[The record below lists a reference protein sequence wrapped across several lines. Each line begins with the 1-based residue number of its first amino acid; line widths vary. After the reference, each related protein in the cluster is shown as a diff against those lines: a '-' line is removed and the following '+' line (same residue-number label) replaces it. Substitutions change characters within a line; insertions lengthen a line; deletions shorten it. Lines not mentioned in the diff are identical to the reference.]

1 MARRL
6 GPLPASL
13 NLILLPFALLL
24 AILVACGSSGDS
36 GPGFEDPDAS
46 SGEGGTVPP
55 GPTLFGDGGD
65 KAVQTLTID
74 PPQATI
80 AVDSGAAVTQQFK
93 LIAHFADGT
102 TGTVSEALPWSA
114 TNVQVGT
121 ISPTG
126 LYTSTGA
133 LGGVIA
139 IGASYKGQKATAQL
153 TVKLHVVENPGAIDP
168 GSQGTLKG
176 AVNPDPTVVWA
187 YPYDGTVFP
196 RGLAS
201 PLMQWNNGG
210 ADDLYYVHI
219 TSASFE
225 LESFTKVPP
234 PSRYAF
240 AAGTWDKFVGSTS
253 GATTLQVAR
262 LATGVATVIAKHTW
276 TIAPASMRGTIY
288 YWANNLG
295 RVMRIK
301 PGAAVPDD
309 FSAAYI
315 TGPGGCTMTC
325 HTVSADGSTIVS
337 GGDVFGGSYD
347 LLQNK
352 IIHDVGGAPGDAT
365 KRSWASPAV
374 SPNGKYLVQ
383 NSSPLPGPPG
393 AADGLWSTA
402 DGSRVASSGLDGVH
416 LGMPN
421 FSPDGTK
428 LAYVGIA
435 GSTSG
440 VVNSLNVFDFT
451 LATPK
456 AGATLELV
464 PQGAGDPIGWPT
476 VSPDAKWV
484 LYQRGGIDTRG
495 TAGDFFMASTAT
507 ANQEVRLA
515 RLDGDGYPFAAPNGR
530 DLHFNFEPTFAPVPS
545 GGYFWVVFT
554 SRRTYGNTLTGAP
567 NSDASG
573 YLGTKQLWVAA
584 IDLAPTAGKDPSHPP
599 FLLPGQDQASINMRG
614 FWALDPCKGDGA
626 GCATGTECCG
636 GFCDGT
642 GPDGGLV
649 CKSAGTCAADGDHC
663 DQTQDCCNVANGS
676 TCINHV
682 CAEPT
687 PR

>member
-1 MARRL
+1 MTRRPSRSPWQL
-6 GPLPASL
+6 LPLPAV
-13 NLILLPFALLL
+13 LLL
-24 AILVACGSSGDS
+24 AIVVACGSSSNGS
-36 GPGFEDPDAS
+36 GFDPNDNPDAS
-46 SGEGGTVPP
+46 ADGSSGNASSSGS
-55 GPTLFGDGGD
+55 LFGDGAAQ
-65 KAVQTLTID
+65 AVTSLSID
-74 PPQATI
+74 PPTATL
-80 AVDSGAAVTQQFK
+80 AVENGATATQQFK
-93 LIAHFADGT
+93 LVAHFADGT

-114 TNVQVGT
+114 TNLQVGT
-121 ISPTG
+121 ISGTG

-133 LGGVIA
+133 LGGAVT
-139 IGASYKGQKATAQL
+139 IGASYKGQKASAQL
-153 TVKLHVVENPGAIDP
+153 TVKLHVVENTGGADA
-168 GSQGTLKG
+168 GQQGTLKG
-176 AVNPDPTVVWA
+176 AVNPDPSVVWA

-196 RGLAS
+196 RGLAA
-201 PLMQWNNGG
+201 PLMQWNNG
-210 ADDLYYVHI
+210 AAADLYYVHI
-219 TSASFE
+219 TSAAFE
-225 LESFTKVPP
+225 LEAFTKVPP

-240 AAGTWDKFVGSTS
+240 AAGTWDKFVGSS
-253 GATTLQVAR
+253 AGATTVQVAR
-262 LATGVATVIAKHTW
+262 LSGGAATVIAKHTW

-301 PGAAVPDD
+301 PGAATPDD

-347 LLQNK
+347 LLTNK
-352 IIHDVGGAPGDAT
+352 VIHDVGGNPGDAT
-365 KRSWASPAV
+365 KRSWSNPALT
-374 SPNGKYLVQ
+374 PNGKFLVE

-393 AADGLWSTA
+393 QAPGLWDTA
-402 DGSRVASSGLDGVH
+402 TGLAVPNAGLDNAH

-428 LAYVGIA
+428 LAYVGISGA
-435 GSTSG
+435 GVAG
-440 VVNSLNVFDFT
+440 SLNVFDFN

-456 AGATLELV
+456 AGNTVELV
-464 PQGAGDPIGWPT
+464 PQGAGGTIGWPT
-476 VSPDAKWV
+476 VSPDAKWI
-484 LYQRGGIDTRG
+484 LYQRGGIDTRN
-495 TAGDFFMASTAT
+495 TNGDFFLASAVTP
-507 ANQEVRLA
+507 NQEVRLA
-515 RLDGDGYPFAAPNGR
+515 SLDGDAYPFAAGDR
-530 DLHFNFEPTFAPVPS
+530 DKHYNFEPTFAPVPS

-567 NSDASG
+567 NADGSG

-584 IDLAPTAGKDPSHPP
+584 IDLSPTAGKDPSHPP
-599 FLLPGQDQASINMRG
+599 FLLPGQDQTSINMRG

-649 CKSAGTCAADGDHC
+649 CKSGGTCAADGDKC
-663 DQTQDCCNVANGS
+663 DKTSDCCNVGGGS

>member
-1 MARRL
+1 MGRRL
-6 GPLPASL
+6 RSLPASL
-13 NLILLPFALLL
+13 HLVLLPLSVLL
-24 AILVACGSSGDS
+24 AILVACGSST
-36 GPGFEDPDAS
+36 PGQGFADPGADAS
-46 SGEGGTVPP
+46 DEGTGLPP
-55 GPTLFGDGGD
+55 GPTFGDGGE
-65 KAVQTLTID
+65 KTVQTISID
-74 PPQATI
+74 PPTATI
-80 AVDSGAAVTQQFK
+80 AVDSGAAVTQQFHVV
-93 LIAHFADGT
+93 AHFIDGT
-102 TGTVSEALPWSA
+102 TGTISESLPWSA
-114 TNVQVGT
+114 TNLQVGT
-121 ISPTG
+121 ISPSG
-126 LYTSTGA
+126 LYTSTGN

-139 IGASYKGQKATAQL
+139 IGASYKGQKASAQL
-153 TVKLHVVENPGAIDP
+153 TVKLHVVENTGGVTPGD
-168 GSQGTLKG
+168 QGTLKG
-176 AVNPDPTVVWA
+176 ATNPDPTVVWA
-187 YPYDGTVFP
+187 YPYNGTVFP

-262 LATGVATVIAKHTW
+262 LAGGAATVIAKHAW

-301 PGAAVPDD
+301 PGAAAPDD

-347 LLQNK
+347 LLKNK
-352 IIHDVGGAPGDAT
+352 KIVDLQGAPG
-365 KRSWASPAV
+365 SPQQRAW
-374 SPNGKYLVQ
+374 SNPALTPNGKYLVE
-383 NSSPLPGPPG
+383 NSAALPGPPG
-393 AADGLWSTA
+393 AATGLWDTTTGLQVPNA
-402 DGSRVASSGLDGVH
+402 GLDTAH

-428 LAYVGIA
+428 LAYVGISGA
-435 GSTSG
+435 GVAG
-440 VVNSLNVFDFT
+440 SLNVFDFV

-464 PQGAGDPIGWPT
+464 PQGAGEAIGWPT
-476 VSPDAKWV
+476 VSPDSKWI
-484 LYQRGGIDTRG
+484 LYQRGGIDTRN
-495 TAGDFFMASTAT
+495 TNGDFFLSSTAT
-507 ANQEVRLA
+507 ANQEVRLSN
-515 RLDGDGYPFAAPNGR
+515 LDGDTYPFAAGDR
-530 DLHFNFEPTFAPVPS
+530 DRHYNFEPTFAPVPS

-567 NSDASG
+567 NSDGQPGGFA
-573 YLGTKQLWVAA
+573 GTKQLWVAA

-599 FLLPGQDQASINMRG
+599 FLLPGQDQTSLNMRG
-614 FWALDPCKGDGA
+614 FWALDPCKGDGQ

-663 DQTQDCCNVANGS
+663 DQTQDCCNVGNGS